1 MFILLLIYTTQGI
14 FFQLTSKSEYC
25 IGNFVRNSKEL
36 WGAYVIS
43 GEGEKNVKVTLYD
56 PKNVVEFLSDEN
68 SREGKF
74 KVKKPSSGNHR
85 LCFLSSDDLVKS
97 ISFEVKTDSAPVDVI
112 TVEEQ
117 VEPLEIGLR
126 QAGRN
131 MESVYRNLH
140 FYSRREKVHRDI
152 SERNCDKILWAAI
165 LKITSLVTITVL
177 QIWGLTHILDTSSAN
192 KI

>member
-1 MFILLLIYTTQGI
+1 
-14 FFQLTSKSEYC
+14 
-25 IGNFVRNSKEL
+25 VRNSKEL
-36 WGAYVIS
+36 WGAYIIS

-56 PKNVVEFLSDEN
+56 PKNIVEFLSDED

-74 KVKKPSSGNHR
+74 KVKKPSAGNHR
-85 LCFLSSDDLVKS
+85 LCFKSSDTLVKS
-97 ISFEVKTDSAPVDVI
+97 ISFEIKSESVPVDVI

-126 QAGRN
+126 QVGRN

-152 SERNCDKILWAAI
+152 SERNCEKILWAAI
-165 LKITSLVTITVL
+165 LKISCLVTITLL
-177 QIWGLTHILDTSSAN
+177 QIWGLTHILERSSTN